1 MRSDAEL
8 LFEEFAASFAR
19 GEAPDV
25 RDFLER
31 AGAERDELAT
41 LVDGYLAAVPAPAP
55 SDETRAVFA
64 ELLPTEAS
72 TPPMLAAR
80 VRLGMP
86 RSKVVEFLVRMLGA
100 RQEQEEKVARY
111 YHELETGLLDP
122 ERVSPMVWHH
132 LAKLYGTHIR
142 SLMTRPNE
150 PPPAM
155 VAAYYRRSDAA
166 FAPLASREVVAEPAP
181 LPERDHIDT
190 LFTGNA

>member
-1 MRSDAEL
+1 MRSHAEL

-31 AGAERDELAT
+31 AGDDRDELAT
-41 LVDGYLAAVPAPAP
+41 LLDGYLAAVPAPAP

-86 RSKVVEFLVRMLGA
+86 RSKVVRFLVRMLGVDE
-100 RQEQEEKVARY
+100 RQEEKVARY

-122 ERVSPMVWHH
+122 ERVAPLVWHN
-132 LAKLYGTHIR
+132 LAKLFGTHIR
-142 SLMTRPNE
+142 SLMVRPND

-155 VAAYYRRSDAA
+155 VAAFYRRSDDVVQGAESPA
-166 FAPLASREVVAEPAP
+166 LAAEPAP
-181 LPERDHIDT
+181 LPERDYVDT